1 MVEAWSSRGVSN
13 YEVRLNENKK
23 ILGSKNE
30 IMIKKFIRKWKK
42 SGILREIKEKSYP
55 VTKGMKKRKKKYNGK
70 RRGNKNKS

>member
-1 MVEAWSSRGVSN
+1 MSKTYN
-13 YEVRLNENKK
+13 FEVRLNENKK